1 MNKYTARKKRALK
14 IKQTIKNSRSN
25 RPRLVVFRSN
35 THIYSQIVVSGDV
48 GDVVLASASTLDK
61 ELKPSLSGSK
71 TEQATQVGTLLATR
85 AKKKDLLKVAFD
97 RSGYK
102 YHGRIKALAEAARAA
117 GLEF

>member
-14 IKQTIKNSRSN
+14 TRETILNSRSN

-35 THIYSQIVVSGDV
+35 AHIYSQIVVPGEI
-48 GDVVLASASTLDK
+48 GDVVLVSASTMDK
-61 ELKPSLSGSK
+61 ELKAELKGSK
-71 TEQATQVGTLLATR
+71 TDHATQVGTLLANR
-85 AKKKDLLKVAFD
+85 AKNKQLTKVAFD

-102 YHGRIKALAEAARAA
+102 YHGRVKALAEAARAA